1 MVEVLLL
8 IEPSNQFR
16 MHEIPQL
23 PPSPPPTPGE
33 EATTPYYKVYE
44 NVSGIRWFV
53 EDATSC

>member
-44 NVSGIRWFV
+44 NVSGIR
-53 EDATSC
+53 